1 MVIVVLVAAA
11 LVAGVTVGLVVR
23 ARPDADPAVT
33 RRIAGVGAFAGFAI
47 FAILGVVVRTHPGP
61 IGPDLPVATWAA
73 RHATDASSTILRG
86 LTRVGST
93 VVMVVILV
101 AVGLLEHR
109 RRPSRRIWIFLA
121 LVAAGEVLVANLVK
135 VAVDRPRP
143 AIDPLASFAGASFPS
158 GHSTTAAACFAAL
171 ALVLARGRSR
181 RVRAL
186 LAGGAVGLAVAI
198 GCSRM
203 LLGVH
208 WFSDV
213 VAGLALG
220 WAWFA
225 TIALATGA
233 FETLAPTREEPP
245 GLRPGGSQGE
255 PTTGR
260 QSTPS
265 SPVP

>member
-11 LVAGVTVGLVVR
+11 VAAGVTAGLVVR
-23 ARPDADPAVT
+23 ARPDADPNVT
-33 RRIAGVGAFAGFAI
+33 RRIAGAGAVAGFAI
-47 FAILGVVVRTHPGP
+47 LTVLAIVVRTHPGP
-61 IGPDLPVATWAA
+61 IGPDLPVASWAA
-73 RHATDASSTILRG
+73 RHATDASSTVLRG
-86 LTRVGST
+86 LTRLGST

-101 AVGLLEHR
+101 AIGLLEYR
-109 RRPSRRIWIFLA
+109 RRPSRRIWLFLA
-121 LVAAGEVLVANLVK
+121 LVGAGEVLVANLVK

-181 RVRAL
+181 RVRAW

-203 LLGVH
+203 FLGVH

-213 VAGLALG
+213 VGGLALG

-233 FETLAPTREEPP
+233 LETFRTREEPP
-245 GLRPGGSQGE
+245 GRRPGGSDGTSAAT
-255 PTTGR
+255 P